1 MSGGERWLSTVSVG
15 QVVAEHE
22 DPGHDSGQD
31 PGHKPEKLSEAGKR
45 RLGGGASAMASAI
58 SVLSPFAGVDANAPS
73 IMLVLCAAASV
84 SPAALPGL
92 PAAPSRVAFAS
103 GSVAGVAG
111 QAALPAR

>member
-1 MSGGERWLSTVSVG
+1 VSGRERWLSTVSVG

-31 PGHKPEKLSEAGKR
+31 PGQPEKLSEAGKR
-45 RLGGGASAMASAI
+45 RLGGGASAMGSAI

-73 IMLVLCAAASV
+73 IMLVLCAAATV
-84 SPAALPGL
+84 SPAALSGR

-103 GSVAGVAG
+103 GSVAGVVG
-111 QAALPAR
+111 KAALPAR